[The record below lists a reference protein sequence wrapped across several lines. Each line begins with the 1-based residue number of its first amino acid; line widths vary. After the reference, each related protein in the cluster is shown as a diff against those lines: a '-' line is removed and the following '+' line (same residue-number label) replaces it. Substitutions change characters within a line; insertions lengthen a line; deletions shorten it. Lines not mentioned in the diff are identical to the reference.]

1 MASGAEDVVYNLDA
15 SEALFSAAERGNL
28 DKLNAALAR
37 GADPSWPNPDRVRV
51 VAEDGRAPPHP
62 LCGLV
67 PRRDS
72 AVRLSVA
79 SSSLRPRASSGSALR
94 RVVAARIG
102 RRGRESRHQRPYSFR
117 GSRYTHPDPR
127 VNGGRGLGA
136 HSRDDAD
143 GDGLHSVGVA
153 RARERII
160 SSTAARHGVTMTS

>member
-15 SEALFSAAERGNL
+15 SKALYTAVGGGDL
-28 DKLNAALAR
+28 DKLNAALAG
-37 GADPSWPNPDRVRV
+37 GADPSWNNPASVRV

-62 LCGLV
+62 LCGPV

-102 RRGRESRHQRPYSFR
+102 RRRRRRFLNRPSR
-117 GSRYTHPDPR
+117 
-127 VNGGRGLGA
+127 
-136 HSRDDAD
+136 
-143 GDGLHSVGVA
+143 
-153 RARERII
+153 
-160 SSTAARHGVTMTS
+160 SSEVL

>member
-15 SEALFSAAERGNL
+15 SKALFTAAARGEL

-37 GADPSWPNPDRVRV
+37 GADPSWPNPLSVRV

-102 RRGRESRHQRPYSFR
+102 RRGRESRHQRSYSFR
-117 GSRYTHPDPR
+117 GSRYPR
-127 VNGGRGLGA
+127 VNGDRGLGA
-136 HSRDDAD
+136 HPGDAAD
-143 GDGLHSVGVA
+143 GGGLHSVGVA

-160 SSTAARHGVTMTS
+160 IIHGRLAMV